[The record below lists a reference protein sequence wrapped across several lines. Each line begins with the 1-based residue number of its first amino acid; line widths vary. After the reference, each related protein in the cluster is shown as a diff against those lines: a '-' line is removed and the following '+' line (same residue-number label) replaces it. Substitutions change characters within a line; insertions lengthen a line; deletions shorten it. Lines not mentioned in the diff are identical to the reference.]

1 MMKFPTPCF
10 RASVLALGL
19 ALPGALH
26 AQTWQWA
33 SAHAAGSTGSSVI
46 YAAAVDAA
54 GNTVVAGQF
63 SGTSTFGSTILTSA
77 GGTDVFVG
85 RLSPTGAWLQAAR
98 AGGPADDVAQAVA
111 VDAAGNIVAAGLF
124 RGGTAA
130 FGTITLTNADNTG
143 TTSDGFVARL
153 SSAGAWTQAVRM
165 GGPDNDGVMSLALEG
180 SGTAVVAGNFS
191 SNTAAFGATPL
202 TNANTDRSNDVFVA
216 RLGADGTWGQAIR
229 GGGSGDDFMQAMV
242 LDASGN
248 AMIAGHFARA
258 TVTFG
263 TIVLNNANP
272 GQYSSDMYVARLSSA
287 GTWTQALQAGGPGND
302 YAKGVGLDASG
313 NAYVAGNFA
322 SPTLNFGTTAL
333 TNADASGNTSDIFVA
348 RLSTANAWT
357 MAARA
362 GGSNNDYA
370 NALAV
375 DGSGK
380 ASVGGSF
387 QSATSSFG
395 TIALANSDPANADPA
410 KATFDALVAR
420 LSSAGTWDLA
430 LRAGGV
436 GNDFVNALALDASGN
451 AAVGGNLSSSP
462 ATFGDISLNS
472 SGSAFIAKLMGLTTK
487 TTAARL
493 SAAMQLVPN
502 PAQEQVQL
510 TWPTANS
517 QALPLILIDNLG
529 REVKRQALPAQA
541 TRATLSLRGLA
552 SGVYVVRVGE
562 TAQRLVVE

>member
-1 MMKFPTPCF
+1 MMKIPTPWL
-10 RASVLALGL
+10 RASALVLGL

-33 SAHAAGSTGSSVI
+33 SAHATGSTGSSVI
-46 YAAAVDAA
+46 YAAAVDAT

-63 SGTSTFGSTILTSA
+63 SGTSTFGSTTLTSA

-130 FGTITLTNADNTG
+130 FGTTTLTNANSTS
-143 TTSDGFVARL
+143 SDGFVARL
-153 SSAGAWTQAVRM
+153 SSAGTWTQAVRM
-165 GGPDNDGVMSLALEG
+165 GGSDNDGAMGLALDG
-180 SGTAVVAGNFS
+180 SGTTIVAGNFS
-191 SNTAAFGATPL
+191 SNTATFGATTL

-229 GGGSGDDFMQAMV
+229 GGGSGDDFVQAIV
-242 LDASGN
+242 LDATGN
-248 AMIAGHFARA
+248 ALIAGHFARA

-272 GQYSSDMYVARLSSA
+272 SQYSSDIYVARLSSA

-302 YAKGVGLDASG
+302 YAKGAGIDASG

-322 SPTLNFGTTAL
+322 SPTLNFGTTVL

-348 RLSTANAWT
+348 RLSSANAWT

-362 GGSNNDYA
+362 GGSSNDYA

-380 ASVGGSF
+380 ASVGGLF
-387 QSATSSFG
+387 QGLTSTFG
-395 TIALANSDPANADPA
+395 AIALTNADPTGA
-410 KATFDALVAR
+410 KFDILVAR
-420 LSSAGTWDLA
+420 LSSAGSWDLA

-436 GNDFVNALALDASGN
+436 GDDYTNALALDASGN
-451 AAVGGNLSSSP
+451 AAVGGNLNSSP

-502 PAQEQVQL
+502 PAQDQVKL
-510 TWPTANS
+510 SWPTANS
-517 QALPLILIDNLG
+517 QSLPLILIDNLG
-529 REVKRQALPAQA
+529 REVKQQALPAQA